1 MSQLFRLKNG
11 TVLLST
17 EAPGGIYNSGQL
29 KKIAELCSKELAIV
43 KATEDQRLALFVK
56 ESEVERVAKEL
67 RAMGLGFR
75 HYQDSLHQPV
85 SCLGELCEEHEQP
98 AMATAMDITKE
109 IASIQLT
116 APLKIGINGCAR
128 CCTPCHT
135 LDIAVVGDASGYR
148 ISLGGKTRQMPEFA
162 SYFAEGVPP
171 KELPKRLKTVIETFK
186 NLAEDGETLH
196 DVIERCGVTDF
207 VQALAPYSQDA
218 AHREDPFAK
227 EAEAGE
233 SLDDVALPADE
244 LESLDETDTAADLE
258 SEAPD
263 MDLENN
269 LAAEDDLS
277 IADDTLDD
285 GALEEIPIEKTG
297 QGSLEDDLSL
307 GNEDADLELNDLSLA
322 DEAADLGEGDLLAD
336 EPAEIG
342 DDSLLADDAA
352 EIGDDSL
359 LADDAAEIGDDSLLA
374 DDAAEIG
381 DDNLL
386 ADETADIGKDS
397 LLADETAEISEESL
411 DGDAGLE
418 ASDSLLDDTADLN
431 AEISD
436 DGLLDDAGLDT
447 SDSNLDEL
455 NVEDSDSLTDENS
468 LEAGDS
474 NLDDELLTTD
484 GEDLTPELDEN
495 LTLETEDASMETM
508 DFGSDDVNLDSTA
521 AVTEDDIDLDAVDLD
536 GSDDALDVQSEADL
550 DLDESMTLEDDIP
563 EDLSVGDDLEIDDA
577 ALTAAE
583 APLDED
589 LEGIPELDEDLA
601 PEELTPPPAK
611 TPAPV
616 KAPAAVAS
624 APAPKAPAPKA
635 PAEAAL
641 QDDFGEEIPGDMP
654 ELSDEEE
661 SQFEQKLH
669 ASIDEESRLLSKAD
683 KDPNVGAREAALSF
697 LENSDTMDDEI
708 EAIELD
714 DAAVDEPLGMDDE
727 LEEISS
733 DDELETISEDEP
745 MLASDDAEKADEV
758 LEPIQETMEEFPEPG
773 PSELAHIKSRQLG
786 QKLQGSAPRQQ
797 FKVSA
802 ITFQDEHMRVNFES
816 GAYVDFDL
824 SALGLGEE
832 RNFRLG
838 VQSVSVTSTSEGYI
852 LEVDGMR
859 LFHPKTSL
867 PAAS

>member
-56 ESEVERVAKEL
+56 ESEVENVAKQL

-109 IASIQLT
+109 IASIQLN

-148 ISLGGKTRQMPEFA
+148 ISLGGKTQQMPEFA
-162 SYFAEGVPP
+162 SYFAEGVPA
-171 KELPKRLKTVIETFK
+171 KELPKRLKSVIEAFK
-186 NLAEDGETLH
+186 NLAEEGESLH

-227 EAEAGE
+227 EAAAGE
-233 SLDDVALPADE
+233 SVDDLALSNDE
-244 LESLDETDTAADLE
+244 LEDLETSADSMEADAPASTDEDVLSLDDDTPAVELSGDLGV
-258 SEAPD
+258 
-263 MDLENN
+263 
-269 LAAEDDLS
+269 EDDLS

-285 GALEEIPIEKTG
+285 GALDEIPIEKSDEG
-297 QGSLEDDLSL
+297 LLEDDLSL
-307 GNEDADLELNDLSLA
+307 GNDDASLEMNDVSFSEDA
-322 DEAADLGEGDLLAD
+322 
-336 EPAEIG
+336 AEDIT
-342 DDSLLADDAA
+342 DDSLVDDAA
-352 EIGDDSL
+352 LSEDSL
-359 LADDAAEIGDDSLLA
+359 SEDAE
-374 DDAAEIG
+374 
-381 DDNLL
+381 
-386 ADETADIGKDS
+386 
-397 LLADETAEISEESL
+397 
-411 DGDAGLE
+411 LE
-418 ASDSLLDDTADLN
+418 ASDDVLLD
-431 AEISD
+431 S
-436 DGLLDDAGLDT
+436 GDDAL
-447 SDSNLDEL
+447 L
-455 NVEDSDSLTDENS
+455 ED
-468 LEAGDS
+468 AGMES
-474 NLDDELLTTD
+474 SATA
-484 GEDLTPELDEN
+484 ELDEHVD
-495 LTLETEDASMETM
+495 L
-508 DFGSDDVNLDSTA
+508 GSDDMELDTTA
-521 AVTEDDIDLDAVDLD
+521 AVTEDDIDLDAPDLD
-536 GSDDALDVQSEADL
+536 VPGDAMDTLPDNDTDL
-550 DLDESMTLEDDIP
+550 DLDESMALDDDLPEDMKVDLEDDI
-563 EDLSVGDDLEIDDA
+563 EDIDDTSMN
-577 ALTAAE
+577 LAE
-583 APLDED
+583 TPVDED

-601 PEELTPPPAK
+601 LEELPPAA
-611 TPAPV
+611 PAA
-616 KAPAAVAS
+616 KAPAS
-624 APAPKAPAPKA
+624 KPAPSPSP
-635 PAEAAL
+635 AAL
-641 QDDFGEEIPGDMP
+641 HEDFGEELPGDMA

-669 ASIDEESRLLSKAD
+669 ASIDEESRLIAKAD
-683 KDPNVGAREAALSF
+683 KDPNVGDRQAALSL
-697 LENSDTMDDEI
+697 LENSDHVELSGSE
-708 EAIELD
+708 EAIDVD
-714 DAAVDEPLGMDDE
+714 DVALDEPVDMDDE

-733 DDELETISEDEP
+733 EDELETISAEDA
-745 MLASDDAEKADEV
+745 LDSDMELTTDDEIAVADDTEKADEV

-773 PSELAHIKSRQLG
+773 PTELAHIKSRQLG
-786 QKLQGSAPRQQ
+786 QKLQGTAPRQQ

-802 ITFQDEHMRVNFES
+802 ITFQDEHMRVTFES

-838 VQSVSVTSTSEGYI
+838 VQNVSVTSTSEGYI

>member
-56 ESEVERVAKEL
+56 ESEVEKVAKEL

-233 SLDDVALPADE
+233 SLDDVAVPADE

-258 SEAPD
+258 SDTPD
-263 MDLENN
+263 MDLENH
-269 LAAEDDLS
+269 LTAEDDLS

-307 GNEDADLELNDLSLA
+307 GNEDADLKLNDLSLA
-322 DEAADLGEGDLLAD
+322 DEAADLGEDDLLAD

-342 DDSLLADDAA
+342 DDSMLADDAA

-359 LADDAAEIGDDSLLA
+359 LAD
-374 DDAAEIG
+374 
-381 DDNLL
+381 
-386 ADETADIGKDS
+386 ETADIGEDS

-418 ASDSLLDDTADLN
+418 ASDGLLDETADLN
-431 AEISD
+431 AEVSD

-455 NVEDSDSLTDENS
+455 NVEDSDGLLDENS
-468 LEAGDS
+468 LEVGDS

-484 GEDLTPELDEN
+484 GEDLAPELDEN

-536 GSDDALDVQSEADL
+536 ASDDALDVQSEADL
-550 DLDESMTLEDDIP
+550 DLDESMTLDVDIP
-563 EDLSVGDDLEIDDA
+563 EDLSVGDDLEIDDG

-601 PEELTPPPAK
+601 PEELTPPPVK
-611 TPAPV
+611 TPAPA

-624 APAPKAPAPKA
+624 APAPKAPALKA
-635 PAEAAL
+635 QAEAAL
-641 QDDFGEEIPGDMP
+641 QDDFGEELPGDMP

-669 ASIDEESRLLSKAD
+669 ASIDEESRLLSKVD
-683 KDPNVGAREAALSF
+683 KDLNVGAREAALSL

-859 LFHPKTSL
+859 LFHPKTSF

>member
-17 EAPGGIYNSGQL
+17 EAPGGIYNSSQL

-56 ESEVERVAKEL
+56 ESEVERIAKEL

-148 ISLGGKTRQMPEFA
+148 ISLGGKTRQTPEFA

-171 KELPKRLKTVIETFK
+171 KELPKRLKSVIETFK
-186 NLAEDGETLH
+186 NLAEEGETLH

-227 EAEAGE
+227 EAAAGE
-233 SLDDVALPADE
+233 SLVDLAVPVDE
-244 LESLDETDTAADLE
+244 VESLEDMDTEAGLETEEPNLDLE
-258 SEAPD
+258 TH
-263 MDLENN
+263 

-285 GALEEIPIEKTG
+285 GALDEIPIEKTG

-307 GNEDADLELNDLSLA
+307 ANEDADLELNDLSL
-322 DEAADLGEGDLLAD
+322 GEETLAD
-336 EPAEIG
+336 
-342 DDSLLADDAA
+342 LADD
-352 EIGDDSL
+352 DL
-359 LADDAAEIGDDSLLA
+359 LM
-374 DDAAEIG
+374 
-381 DDNLL
+381 
-386 ADETADIGKDS
+386 
-397 LLADETAEISEESL
+397 EESP
-411 DGDAGLE
+411 AE
-418 ASDSLLDDTADLN
+418 ASDSLLDD
-431 AEISD
+431 
-436 DGLLDDAGLDT
+436 DAGLDV
-447 SDSNLDEL
+447 SDSSLDDL
-455 NVEDSDSLTDENS
+455 NVEVSDDDLLNDSS
-468 LEAGDS
+468 LEADSTEDMAELSFDGDEAS
-474 NLDDELLTTD
+474 T
-484 GEDLTPELDEN
+484 TPELDEN
-495 LTLETEDASMETM
+495 LTLDADDASLETM
-508 DFGSDDVNLDSTA
+508 DFSNDDANIDSTA
-521 AVTEDDIDLDAVDLD
+521 AVTEDDIDLDA
-536 GSDDALDVQSEADL
+536 ADL
-550 DLDESMTLEDDIP
+550 DVTDRALEAQPDAELDFDESIVLEDDIP
-563 EDLSVGDDLEIDDA
+563 EDLSVESIDEIDDA
-577 ALTAAE
+577 ALTVAE

-589 LEGIPELDEDLA
+589 LEGIPELDEDLGPEDLA
-601 PEELTPPPAK
+601 PPLAKVPAS
-611 TPAPV
+611 P
-616 KAPAAVAS
+616 KAPAAAA
-624 APAPKAPAPKA
+624 APARKAPAA
-635 PAEAAL
+635 TAL
-641 QDDFGEEIPGDMP
+641 QVDFGEELPGDMP

-683 KDPNVGAREAALSF
+683 RDPNVGDREAALSL
-697 LENSDTMDDEI
+697 LENSDTLEDEAESIDFDDATLDEPMAVDDE
-708 EAIELD
+708 LT
-714 DAAVDEPLGMDDE
+714 LDDE

-733 DDELETISEDEP
+733 DDELETISEAEP
-745 MLASDDAEKADEV
+745 MLASEGAEKTDEV
-758 LEPIQETMEEFPEPG
+758 LEPIQETMEEFPEPS
-773 PSELAHIKSRQLG
+773 PSGLAHIKSRQHG
-786 QKLQGSAPRQQ
+786 QKLQGSVPRQQ
-797 FKVSA
+797 FKVSG
-802 ITFQDEHMRVNFES
+802 ITFQDGSMRVSFES

-824 SALGLGEE
+824 SALGLGEK
-832 RNFRLG
+832 RNFLLG
-838 VQSVSVTSTSEGYI
+838 VQNVSVTSTSEGYI
-852 LEVDGMR
+852 LEVDGLR
-859 LFHPKTSL
+859 LFHPKTSF